1 MKLFNLD
8 HSPYATRVRIQI
20 KHGQLPLAVEAPPVQ
35 LRTPEFV
42 AQFPYGKIPIL
53 QLDDG
58 SHLADS
64 WVIMEYLE
72 SCFADSGLL
81 PADALERA
89 RMQTL
94 ARCADTCLGP
104 GAVFPMFA
112 AVAKRDNAVTLVE
125 NMDAEL
131 QRLDHVLAGQGDVTA
146 RSLHLGD
153 VALAPHLSYLL
164 LLAPLFGAD
173 DALGGYDAVSA
184 WWQWVNTDAAV
195 AEELGVMQ
203 QAAAAFFK
211 K

>member
-1 MKLFNLD
+1 LKLFNLD

-20 KHGQLPLAVEAPPVQ
+20 KRGQLPVTIESPPAR

-42 AQFPYGKIPIL
+42 TQFPYAKIPVL

-58 SHLADS
+58 SHLSDS
-64 WVIMEYLE
+64 WVILEYLE
-72 SCFADSGLL
+72 SCFTQSGLL

-89 RMQTL
+89 AMQTL

-104 GAVFPMFA
+104 GAVFPMFG
-112 AVAKRDNAVTLVE
+112 AVAKRDNATALIE
-125 NMDAEL
+125 GMDAEL
-131 QRLDHVLAGQGDVTA
+131 ARLERVLAGQGDVTA

-153 VALAPHLSYLL
+153 VALAPHISYLL
-164 LLAPLFGAD
+164 LLAPLFGAKD
-173 DALGGYDAVSA
+173 VLSGYDAVSA

-195 AEELGVMQ
+195 AGELGVMQ

-211 K
+211 S

>member
-1 MKLFNLD
+1 LKLFNLD

-20 KHGQLPLAVEAPPVQ
+20 KHGQLPIAVEPPPAQ
-35 LRTPEFV
+35 LRTPEFTS
-42 AQFPYGKIPIL
+42 QFPYGKIPIL

-72 SCFADSGLL
+72 SCFPQSGLL

-89 RMQTL
+89 RMHTL

-104 GAVFPMFA
+104 GGVFPMFA
-112 AVAKRDNAVTLVE
+112 AVAKRENAAALVE
-125 NMDAEL
+125 NMYAEL
-131 QRLDHVLAGQGDVTA
+131 RRLDGVLTAQGDVAA

-164 LLAPLFGAD
+164 LLAPLFGAE
-173 DALGGYDAVSA
+173 DALAEYSAVSA
-184 WWQWVNTDAAV
+184 WWQWVNSDAAV
-195 AEELGVMQ
+195 AGELAVMQ
-203 QAAAAFFK
+203 NAAAAFFK
-211 K
+211 N